1 MDQKKYRARRDL
13 CKVVLS
19 IAVLVIGFPFPA
31 FSSDSSDRL
40 TLEEIRKDI
49 RRVQAARASDRE
61 EIKLLRQRV
70 EQLENENGEL
80 KSNTVKIEK
89 DTSQTIEQVKT
100 LSETVDAAPSQTGFA
115 SAFGD
120 YLGSHRLTIAG
131 DAAGSFIYDRQS
143 ATNTFALLF
152 EPLLLYRLND
162 WLMFEGI
169 ITANLPVGSAADF
182 ELPVAD
188 AHIFL
193 NDYVEV
199 LAGIYDQPFGDFLED
214 QSPVWV
220 NRFVTAPL
228 PYGSETLIPPT
239 DLGVQVRGGVQWGSL
254 GQDFDYTSWIANGPG
269 FDSALPA
276 PAVGEVVNPVNN
288 IATNTNT
295 RALGTRLRFYPFP
308 LDANLGRL
316 ELGASTLDGKWRNG
330 LWYNAWGVDF
340 AYERGNLQT
349 RGEYL
354 ETYRQM
360 PAGTPSADN
369 RQGWYLQVGY
379 FLNGLRLPHEPDEIS
394 RYLDKSEML
403 MRYSGVNQRAIVTN
417 EISTVP
423 SLGSSDSGSIFSP
436 RAREVALGFDYW
448 LAPSIVWQNEFDFEL
463 PRAGGYLSTF
473 GANSIPSSM
482 AAGATANDRAFL
494 SQLSIGF

>member
-1 MDQKKYRARRDL
+1 
-13 CKVVLS
+13 
-19 IAVLVIGFPFPA
+19 
-31 FSSDSSDRL
+31 
-40 TLEEIRKDI
+40 
-49 RRVQAARASDRE
+49 
-61 EIKLLRQRV
+61 
-70 EQLENENGEL
+70 
-80 KSNTVKIEK
+80 
-89 DTSQTIEQVKT
+89 
-100 LSETVDAAPSQTGFA
+100 
-115 SAFGD
+115 
-120 YLGSHRLTIAG
+120 
-131 DAAGSFIYDRQS
+131 
-143 ATNTFALLF
+143 
-152 EPLLLYRLND
+152 
-162 WLMFEGI
+162 
-169 ITANLPVGSAADF
+169 
-182 ELPVAD
+182 
-188 AHIFL
+188 IFL

-269 FDSALPA
+269 FDSTLPA

-423 SLGSSDSGSIFSP
+423 SLGSSGSGSIFSP